1 MDRSTGGERS
11 SALAHDSGLN
21 STAQQGTTLSSRSTA
36 FHFAMALYVFE
47 TDDAAALA
55 SPTEPRLA
63 MTAAD
68 LLMAD
73 GLNGRS
79 LASCVLVVG
88 RPGKNKPLPH
98 LFRLEHGKMF
108 RVFFSPCQACL
119 IILSRRR
126 VTFSQE
132 AGALD
137 VLPPKSL
144 GGSELTRPILRHTSP
159 MECQG
164 RLSLPERPPNRMP
177 MCWFLAR
184 RCSVPFDDS
193 API

>member
-1 MDRSTGGERS
+1 M
-11 SALAHDSGLN
+11 ALTDESGLD
-21 STAQQGTTLSSRSTA
+21 STAQHGTALGSRSTA
-36 FHFAMALYVFE
+36 FHFAMALCVFE

-68 LLMAD
+68 LLMTD

-98 LFRLEHGKMF
+98 LFRLERGKMF
-108 RVFFSPCQACL
+108 RVFLSPCQACL

-126 VTFSQE
+126 VTFSRE
-132 AGALD
+132 AGA
-137 VLPPKSL
+137 VNGFNPQRL
-144 GGSELTRPILRHTSP
+144 GGCELAKPILWHTSP

-164 RLSLPERPPNRMP
+164 RLPLPEPPPNRMRV
-177 MCWFLAR
+177 CWFLAR
-184 RCSVPFDDS
+184 RCSVPLDSS
-193 API
+193 APIWHPTSRSDG